1 MNLIDLPIEILDY
14 IIINFINNFES
25 LYNLRKSCKLFN
37 ILTKKII
44 LSNKWIYI
52 HNIQDDFLKK
62 SLLNGL
68 RYFKIN
74 EKIFKLYNYKLE
86 KISKKIK
93 TLIFS
98 DGLMISLNEYNFNKK
113 RYDNYKNI
121 YLLYKTR
128 LKFKNKSILPSR
140 NLV

>member
-1 MNLIDLPIEILDY
+1 MNLINLPIEILDY
-14 IIINFINNFES
+14 IVINFISNFES

-44 LSNKWIYI
+44 VSNKWIYI
-52 HNIQDDFLKK
+52 HNIQDNFLKT

-98 DGLMISLNEYNFNKK
+98 DGLIVSLNNFNYKKK
-113 RYDNYKNI
+113 RYDDEKI
-121 YLLYKTR
+121 YILYKTK
-128 LKFKNKSILPSR
+128 LKLKNKSILPSK

>member
-1 MNLIDLPIEILDY
+1 MNIIELPIELLEY
-14 IIINFINNFES
+14 IINFLNNFES
-25 LYNLRKSCKLFN
+25 LYNLRKSCKLFH
-37 ILTKKII
+37 I
-44 LSNKWIYI
+44 LSERILITNKWIYI

-74 EKIFKLYNYKLE
+74 KKIFKLYNYKLE
-86 KISKKIK
+86 KISRKIK

-98 DGLMISLNEYNFNKK
+98 DGLIISLNDFNYKKK
-113 RYDNYKNI
+113 RYDDENI
-121 YLLYKTR
+121 YILYKTK
-128 LKFKNKSILPSR
+128 LKLKNKSILPSK